1 MCKGCGIKAHLR
13 GFKLLHHVLELLQ
26 ADKAIACG
34 IVLENGLKWDVNEPR
49 ERQERAALMVKKDI
63 FHVFCIRVS

>member
-1 MCKGCGIKAHLR
+1 MQTPSGIRAHLR

-34 IVLENGLKWDVNEPR
+34 IVLQCGWKREKMDLNELER
-49 ERQERAALMVKKDI
+49 EI
-63 FHVFCIRVS
+63 